1 MKNARFPK
9 SAALLLGALCLVFSS
24 CAKRDAMTFAKSFLN
39 QPAPEISVEKW
50 LPAKPVTEGK
60 FLLVEFWTPGCSGC
74 EAIRPVLNRF
84 QEEFKDRLVV
94 IGLTDY
100 LSPEE
105 AAKMQYTI
113 AVDPQAKTAKTMQ
126 LDAAPYIFLIDPAGI
141 VRWEG
146 LPFAL
151 PAMEE
156 LTLTRDVVRRII
168 SSYPARQS

>member
-1 MKNARFPK
+1 MKNDILSQFAVLF
-9 SAALLLGALCLVFSS
+9 LGAMCLVFSS
-24 CAKRDAMTFAKSFLN
+24 CSKHDEMTFAKSYLN
-39 QPAPEISVEKW
+39 RPAPEISVEKW
-50 LPAKPVTEGK
+50 LPTKPATDGK

-84 QEEFKDRLVV
+84 QDEFKDRLVV

-105 AAKMQYTI
+105 ISKIQYTI
-113 AVDPQAKTAKTMQ
+113 AVDSQAKTAKAIE
-126 LDAAPYIFLIDPAGI
+126 LEAAPYILLIDPDGI

-151 PAMEE
+151 PAMQK
-156 LTLTRDVVRRII
+156 LTLTSDM
-168 SSYPARQS
+168 